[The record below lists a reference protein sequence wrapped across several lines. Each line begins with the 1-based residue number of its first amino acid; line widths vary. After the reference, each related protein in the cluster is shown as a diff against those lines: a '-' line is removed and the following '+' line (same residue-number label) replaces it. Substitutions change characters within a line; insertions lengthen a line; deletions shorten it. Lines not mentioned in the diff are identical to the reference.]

1 MIKIEDLM
9 ISWKAREGVNTTKNL
24 LEWIDSRN
32 RELKVNIKQITL
44 EECSGWMYDKESG
57 MIRRNNMSFFAIAGM
72 QKYKN
77 NILQEQPIIIQPE
90 IGYLGIICKKINGV
104 VHFLMQS
111 KIEPGN
117 INTVQIS
124 PTIQA
129 TKSNFTQKHGGSKPA
144 YLEFFLSVNPEKF
157 LVDQI
162 QSEQSSRFLHKR
174 NRNIIRVL
182 DDDEEIEVLPSHK
195 WMTLGQIKYFMTHDN
210 LVNMDTRTV
219 ISCIPFSMMEGDKP
233 KWMGDGQPNRKK
245 IVEIYNEINNYKMF
259 DNIAPEVV
267 DLYSLTKWKMKNGE
281 FVGDSHSAFKV
292 IFCDIS
298 IEGREV
304 RRWNQPLFA
313 AIGKAMFGLLTAVD
327 NKTGKRE
334 FLVKLAPEVGC
345 FDGVEIGPTI
355 QQEAFEKTK
364 AKDEIE
370 FFFDEQMRIKK
381 PMIDVML
388 SEEGGRFYH
397 EENRNVIID
406 VNKEEVPK
414 DILGYH
420 WCDFATLNYLTQ
432 INNCL
437 NIQLRNLL
445 SLIDEPKE

>member
-1 MIKIEDLM
+1 MTTLEDVML
-9 ISWKAREGVNTTKNL
+9 SWQTREGINSTESILK
-24 LEWIDSRN
+24 WIETRN
-32 RELKVNIKQITL
+32 KELKVNIRQISL
-44 EECSGWMYDKESG
+44 EECSGWMYDKASG
-57 MIRRNNMSFFAIAGM
+57 MIRRNNMSFFAIAGV
-72 QKYKN
+72 QRYKN
-77 NILQEQPIIIQPE
+77 NILQEQPIILQPE

-104 VHFLMQS
+104 LHFLMQS

-117 INTVQIS
+117 INTVQLS

-144 YLEFFLSVNPEKF
+144 YLEFFLSVSPEKF

-182 DDDEEIEVLPSHK
+182 DDDEEIEILPSHK
-195 WMTLGQIKYFMTHDN
+195 WMTLGQIKWLMRQNN

-219 ISCIPFSMMEGDKP
+219 ISCIPFSMLEGEKP
-233 KWMGDGQPNRKK
+233 AWMGGTPNREK

-259 DNIAPEVV
+259 DCIPPEVV
-267 DLYSLTKWKMKNGE
+267 DLYSLTQWKMKNGE
-281 FVGDSHSAFKV
+281 FVGNAHSAFKV
-292 IFCDIS
+292 IFCDIA

-313 AIGKAMFGLLTAVD
+313 ATGKALFGLLTTID
-327 NKTGKRE
+327 RETGKRE
-334 FLVKLAPEVGC
+334 FLIHISPEVGC
-345 FDGVEIGPTI
+345 FDGVEIGPTV
-355 QQEAFEKTK
+355 QQEAFEMNK
-364 AKDEIE
+364 AKDEIAY
-370 FFFDEQMRIKK
+370 FFEQKMKEST

-397 EENRNVIID
+397 EENRNLILEVD
-406 VNKEEVPK
+406 KKEVPSRVP
-414 DILGYH
+414 GYH

-445 SLIDEPKE
+445 SLIDISV